1 MISEWDTNG
10 DKHTA
15 TVSFVDNGNYNWSV
29 SYQNKAGKSAEKVDV
44 SEQKTPYKFTVDTK
58 SPSLELIYEKNIWD
72 ELLKTITFGIW
83 NNGNVTVTAT
93 NAEDDISPIKSV
105 SYFKYNGDTAL
116 DEGKL
121 DKLYNEGEFKEYNN
135 SITVS
140 PGEQAVIYGR
150 VEDYAGNYTYVSSNG
165 IIADN
170 KAPEITFDVS
180 PKNKYGKIYNEDV
193 DVYNGD
199 VDVTVSVKDVCSG
212 IKSINYKV
220 YCDENVTQEDTY
232 EFNITDPTKEQL
244 ETEMLRPKRIILIM

>member
-1 MISEWDTNG
+1 M
-10 DKHTA
+10 
-15 TVSFVDNGNYNWSV
+15 
-29 SYQNKAGKSAEKVDV
+29 
-44 SEQKTPYKFTVDTK
+44 
-58 SPSLELIYEKNIWD
+58 
-72 ELLKTITFGIW
+72 
-83 NNGNVTVTAT
+83 TVTAT

-150 VEDYAGNYTYVSSNG
+150 VEDYAGNYAYVSSNG

-180 PKNKYGKIYNEDV
+180 PKNKYGEI
-193 DVYNGD
+193 YNGD
-199 VDVTVSVKDVCSG
+199 VDVTVGVKDVCSG
-212 IKSINYKV
+212 IKNVHYEVINGN
-220 YCDENVTQEDTY
+220 EVTQSEDLY
-232 EFNITDPTKEQL
+232 NFNVKPHKITA
-244 ETEMLRPKRIILIM
+244 